1 MKKLRILLGLIF
13 FTIIIMSINV
23 NSALVLNNSNE
34 LINAFKNKSLVR
46 LHVIANSNSP
56 VDQYIKRNIR
66 NQLLTY
72 MGNYADKDNIQLEE
86 NIYEINNFINNILR
100 EEGINYGAKADLG
113 LYSFPERTYQ
123 ELTLPA
129 GRYKALKVKLG
140 KGGGANWWCVLL
152 PPMCIE
158 DQKNTNTDSR
168 QIEFRFKLW
177 EWFKQ
182 RKDSDTNLVD
192 TKNNLTQEK
201 NNFRNKLISINQDK
215 TLTYK
220 MLINEPSFYTM
231 VNNNP
236 NLNLNN
242 DNSKNYINSFYKDEL
257 RFLKEQEYELD
268 DINILSIY

>member
-34 LINAFKNKSLVR
+34 LINAFKNNSLVR

-56 VDQYIKRNIR
+56 VDQYIKRNVR

-72 MGNYADKDNIQLEE
+72 MGKYADKDNIELEE
-86 NIYEINNFINNILR
+86 NIYEINNFINNILKG
-100 EEGINYGAKADLG
+100 EGINYGAKAELG
-113 LYSFPERTYQ
+113 LYTFPERTYQ

-158 DQKNTNTDSR
+158 DQENTNTENEK
-168 QIEFRFKLW
+168 IEFRFKLL

-182 RKDSDTNLVD
+182 KKNSKINLVD
-192 TKNNLTQEK
+192 TKNNLTQK
-201 NNFRNKLISINQDK
+201 KYNFNKVIPVHQDK
-215 TLTYK
+215 SLTYK
-220 MLINEPSFYTM
+220 MLKNESIFYSM
-231 VNNNP
+231 
-236 NLNLNN
+236 LNSKHHNN
-242 DNSKNYINSFYKDEL
+242 DNNKKNPSSFYIDEI
-257 RFLKEQEYELD
+257 RFLKEQDYKLKD
-268 DINILSIY
+268 VIALSIY